1 MILIGKSV
9 REVFDWELFGV
20 FLGEYERVAVKP
32 NLCTIA
38 PPPATT
44 ELGFAKEVIREL
56 DLRRKKPFIVESDQ
70 ATSTGDLKAE
80 RLGFKDLNAPFVNM
94 TAELGSKRVKFQRI
108 DDFFEGRR
116 SGLISLAI
124 PKATD
129 IGYFTCATK
138 NLFGLLP
145 TKYKGKYHKR
155 IHNVIRDLGEALS
168 HRTFSIIDCRMGM
181 EDKGSPISGR
191 SVNMPEFYV
200 AGTDPL
206 EVDKWIA
213 LNVCGFKLENTPY
226 LQGLPDPDVEGLEVF
241 EQLKVQCPKIGHFR
255 PTMLTLGKRAYYWVW
270 EHLDN
275 PLLAP
280 IRIVRRLTK

>member
-1 MILIGKSV
+1 M
-9 REVFDWELFGV
+9 REVFDWEPFQG
-20 FLGEYERVAVKP
+20 FLGEYESVAVKP
-32 NLCTIA
+32 NLCTIG

-44 ELGFAKEVIREL
+44 ELGLAKEVIREL
-56 DLRRKKPFIVESDQ
+56 DLKGKKPLTVESDQ
-70 ATSTGDLKAE
+70 ATATGDLRAE
-80 RLGFKDLNAPFVNM
+80 RLGFKDLNTPFVNM
-94 TAELGSKRVKFQRI
+94 TVEFGSKRVQFQGI
-108 DDFFEGRR
+108 DDFFEVRM

-155 IHNVIRDLGEALS
+155 IHSVIRELGDALS
-168 HRTFSIIDCRMGM
+168 HRTFSIVDCRMGM
-181 EDKGSPISGR
+181 EDKGSPVSGR
-191 SVNMPEFYV
+191 VVSMPEFYV

-206 EVDKWIA
+206 EVDKWLA
-213 LNVCGFKLENTPY
+213 VNLCGFELDNIPY
-226 LQGLPDPDVEGLEVF
+226 LQGLPDPDVSGLEVF
-241 EQLKVQCPKIGHFR
+241 EQLRAQCPKIGHFR
-255 PTMLTLGKRAYYWVW
+255 PTKLTLEKRAYYWVW

-280 IRIVRRLTK
+280 IRIVRSLTK